1 MKQEEVLDESSR
13 DWSLLRR
20 QRLMT
25 DAHGAVTERQSVQP
39 TPLSAP
45 NMQMRSGWYPRETIK
60 NSHTSRF
67 MCLRLPS
74 VGAIRV
80 RTVIKEA
87 KAEDALKRQGML
99 GYTANPDLDSAD
111 FNTNHH
117 LSFLFSP
124 STRESFF

>member
-1 MKQEEVLDESSR
+1 MDESLR

-20 QRLMT
+20 QRLT
-25 DAHGAVTERQSVQP
+25 ADAHGAVTEEQSVQP
-39 TPLSAP
+39 TPLSIR

-67 MCLRLPS
+67 MCLGLPS

-87 KAEDALKRQGML
+87 KAENALKRQGML
-99 GYTANPDLDSAD
+99 GYMANPDLDSAD
-111 FNTNHH
+111 FNTNHNS
-117 LSFLFSP
+117 SFLFFP
-124 STRESFF
+124 STRESFFKL